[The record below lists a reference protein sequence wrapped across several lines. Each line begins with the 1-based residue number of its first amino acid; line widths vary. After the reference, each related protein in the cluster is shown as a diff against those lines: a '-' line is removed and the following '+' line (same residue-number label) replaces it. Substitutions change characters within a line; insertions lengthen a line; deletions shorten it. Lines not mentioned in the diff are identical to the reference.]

1 MKNAAFVAFPIS
13 LLSSKLVLALVPQSK
28 QNEAFVVGSLLCQVC
43 VGGIPDQSYL
53 EGGLSEK
60 VDLNGASLRKG
71 PGSFHFTTFLLIITS
86 LWTFFKDGPYP
97 ASFSLFSSF

>member
-1 MKNAAFVAFPIS
+1 MRPLWPSLS

-28 QNEAFVVGSLLCQVC
+28 QNEAFVVGSLLLCQVC

-60 VDLNGASLRKG
+60 VDLNWASLRKG
-71 PGSFHFTTFLLIITS
+71 PGSNLPPFYCSLQASGLFLKMGHTRPLFLYFH
-86 LWTFFKDGPYP
+86 
-97 ASFSLFSSF
+97 LF